1 MAERAMLSRHAESFF
16 WLSRNVERAETVA
29 RILDVTAT
37 RAMEL
42 SGNDGWAQRSWRSAF
57 AITTFSDPRL
67 AADGARATLERCV
80 FDASNPSSIVSTVS
94 IARSNAI
101 GVRAELS
108 TETWEN
114 LNQLYLDVQGRTL
127 DGVGYEGLSGYLRRV
142 RDRCQSI
149 AGVADGTL
157 LHDDGWNFLQLG
169 RYVERGHLGA
179 RMLNAMESLD
189 EPWPEWQRLLEMSCA
204 SMPFARASNHLRS
217 PRDAVEFIVLDST
230 FPRSIKF
237 CANEIDAALHR
248 ISETEPGHSFANE
261 AEKLAGRL
269 ASTLNFCDID
279 DLFEQGLHVF
289 LGDVM
294 DDLVTL
300 VSAIQRTY
308 FPRIPVAA
316 VPMQRNESY
325 G

>member
-1 MAERAMLSRHAESFF
+1 MLSRHAESFF

-29 RILDVTAT
+29 RIFDVTAT
-37 RAMEL
+37 RSVEAD
-42 SGNDGWAQRSWRSAF
+42 GADGWGRRAWSIAF
-57 AITTFSDPRL
+57 AIATFSDPR
-67 AADGARATLERCV
+67 AAVGGVRATLERCI
-80 FDASNPSSIVSTVS
+80 FDPANASSIVSAVS

-114 LNQLYLDVQGRTL
+114 INQLYLDVNGRTL
-127 DGVGYEGLSGYLRRV
+127 EGVGLEGLSGFLRRV
-142 RDRCQSI
+142 RDRCQAI
-149 AGVADGTL
+149 AGVSDGTL
-157 LHDDGWNFLQLG
+157 LHVDGWNFLQLG
-169 RYVERGHLGA
+169 RYVERGYLAA

-204 SMPFARASNHLRS
+204 SMPFARAAEHLRS
-217 PRDAVEFIVLDST
+217 ARDAVAFIVLDAT

-248 ISETEPGHSFANE
+248 ISETAPGQSFANE

-269 ASTLNFCDID
+269 AATLNFCDID
-279 DLFEQGLHVF
+279 DVFEQGLHVF
-289 LGDVM
+289 LEGVM
-294 DDLVTL
+294 DDLLGIVT
-300 VSAIQRTY
+300 AIQRAY
-308 FPRIPVAA
+308 FPRVPVAA
-316 VPMQRNESY
+316 VPLQRSEAY